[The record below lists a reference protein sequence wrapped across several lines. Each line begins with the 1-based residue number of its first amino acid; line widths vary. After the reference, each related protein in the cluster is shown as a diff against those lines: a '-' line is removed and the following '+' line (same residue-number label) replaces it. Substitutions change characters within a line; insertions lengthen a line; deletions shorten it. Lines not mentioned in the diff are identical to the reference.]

1 MHNLRIALQ
10 LNLMSLAGTYGPSPL
25 RRAEDL
31 LAKSYYTFIGSD
43 CHRRDVY
50 ERSLQHLKVSTAQLK
65 VNLLVENNK
74 RLAQ

>member
-1 MHNLRIALQ
+1 MSPEDYDWLFEHGIALQ

-43 CHRRDVY
+43 CHRRVRTFPATP
-50 ERSLQHLKVSTAQLK
+50 EGFNCTAQG
-65 VNLLVENNK
+65 VE
-74 RLAQ
+74 LTG